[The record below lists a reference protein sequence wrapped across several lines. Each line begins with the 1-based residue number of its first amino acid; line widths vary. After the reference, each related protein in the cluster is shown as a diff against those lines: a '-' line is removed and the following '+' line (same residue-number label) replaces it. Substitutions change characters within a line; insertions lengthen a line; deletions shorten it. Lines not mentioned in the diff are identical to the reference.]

1 MVSQGVPIRMEV
13 GPRDFAAGTVVLAR
27 RDTGVKDTVAWA
39 DLTNAV
45 PALLEQ
51 IQVHNADQSFGPLCN
66 IFTSF
71 VLHAV
76 IMYGTY
82 TSNPSLRKLWLHL
95 AIMIILRL

>member
-1 MVSQGVPIRMEV
+1 MGSAYAVLSQGVPIRMEV

-39 DLTNAV
+39 DLTRAV

-51 IQVHNADQSFGPLCN
+51 IQVPDAHGLDCHETTP
-66 IFTSF
+66 TRH

-76 IMYGTY
+76 ILRGTH
-82 TSNPSLRKLWLHL
+82 TRIPLLWESDR
-95 AIMIILRL
+95 ILQ